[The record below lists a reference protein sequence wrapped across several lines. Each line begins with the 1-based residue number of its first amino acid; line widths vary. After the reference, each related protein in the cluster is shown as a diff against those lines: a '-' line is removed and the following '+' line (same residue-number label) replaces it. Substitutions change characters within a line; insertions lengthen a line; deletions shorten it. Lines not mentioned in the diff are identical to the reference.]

1 MAMKRWAVKVF
12 VLLWF
17 GWYLSGP
24 IAETI
29 DFWDP
34 PAEEM
39 GDVLRNA
46 GGAVVLVAAAVRIGI
61 FLLRESRARF
71 RQLPGLVRQHFSP
84 LTRSRLACPPL
95 TLSVPTHSPP
105 LSLRI

>member
-1 MAMKRWAVKVF
+1 MKRRAVKVF

-17 GWYLSGP
+17 ASYLSGP

-39 GDVLRNA
+39 RDVQRNA
-46 GGAVVLVAAAVRIGI
+46 GGAVVLVAAAVCIGI
-61 FLLRESRARF
+61 LLLQKSRALF
-71 RQLPGLVRQHFSP
+71 RQIAGLVRQHFSP
-84 LTRSRLACPPL
+84 LTWSPSVCPPL
-95 TLSVPTHSPP
+95 TLSLLTHSPP
-105 LSLRI
+105 LLLRI